1 MHLTELQN
9 VITSLTKKINRYFF
23 LIVLLTVNN
32 VKAEPQSNVMTQ
44 WQGDVLIER
53 LNTTLSVLQN
63 WSADNTN
70 KANRLEQYFTKENV
84 REDNNV
90 AFRNKEAWSEVD
102 KLNQNSLMLLEASY
116 AFAKKT
122 ESAADFNAQS
132 LRSKAWDDCL
142 SEENCN
148 FKKLNEM
155 IDEEALKISEFTKTN
170 ALDTQKALLDS
181 IDKLNDFSN
190 QSRDS
195 IGLNDSIDTLSKVN
209 TTQASAL
216 MSLANQITNL
226 TKLTAH
232 NIQSQKEQR
241 EIEKKAEEL
250 YFAQNNPVKSDHL
263 SIKLSDYK

>member
-1 MHLTELQN
+1 M
-9 VITSLTKKINRYFF
+9 IISLTKMIKNSFI
-23 LIVLLTVNN
+23 LIVIFTINN
-32 VKAEPQSNVMTQ
+32 ALAETNSNGMTQ
-44 WQGDVLIER
+44 WQGNKLIEQ
-53 LNTTLSVLQN
+53 LNSTLMVLQN

-70 KANRLEQYFTKENV
+70 KANRLGQYFTKENV
-84 REDNNV
+84 REDNNFT
-90 AFRNKEAWSEVD
+90 FRNKEAWNEVN

-122 ESAADFNAQS
+122 ESAANFNS
-132 LRSKAWDDCL
+132 ESIRSKAWDDCL
-142 SEENCN
+142 SEDKCN

-155 IDEEALKISEFTKTN
+155 IDEESLKISEFTKTN
-170 ALDTQKALLDS
+170 AQDTQKALLDS

-195 IGLNDSIDTLSKVN
+195 VGLNDSIDTLSKVN
-209 TTQASAL
+209 TTQANAL

-232 NIQSQKEQR
+232 EIQSQKEQR

-250 YFAQNNPVKSDHL
+250 YFAQNNQVKSDHL